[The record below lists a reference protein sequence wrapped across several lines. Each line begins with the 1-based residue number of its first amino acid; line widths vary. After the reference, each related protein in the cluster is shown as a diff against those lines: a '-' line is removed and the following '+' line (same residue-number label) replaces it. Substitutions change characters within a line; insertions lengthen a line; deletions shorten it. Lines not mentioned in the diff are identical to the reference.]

1 MIEKNN
7 KFEQWIHVKVTN
19 KDLMEKLDQMS
30 DSDERDRSK
39 FIRWLIQREW
49 VRRSSESYLLE
60 GLSSQGIE
68 KMDAVGK

>member
-1 MIEKNN
+1 MLEKNR

-30 DSDERDRSK
+30 NSDERDRSK

-49 VRRSSESYLLE
+49 ARRSSEFYLPD
-60 GLSSQGIE
+60 GLSFQDVE
-68 KMDAVGK
+68 KMDKS